1 MTNIDKMEFEADG
14 SVKHVKMKL
23 RGLKREI
30 PKYSKSLQG
39 TKELRFDPEVLK
51 CYNHYPVQNFIGTTI
66 RKTR

>member
-1 MTNIDKMEFEADG
+1 MANIDKMEFEADG
-14 SVKHVKMKL
+14 NVKHVKM

-51 CYNHYPVQNFIGTTI
+51 CYNHYPVQNFIGTTMT
-66 RKTR
+66 KTR